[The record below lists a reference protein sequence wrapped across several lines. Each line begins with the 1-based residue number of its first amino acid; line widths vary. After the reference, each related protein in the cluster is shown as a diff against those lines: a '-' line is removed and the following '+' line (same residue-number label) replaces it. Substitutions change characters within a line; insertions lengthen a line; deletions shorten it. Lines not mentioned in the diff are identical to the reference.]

1 MSWAGIGVHDR
12 AYIRELIR
20 GSPGNTSISM
30 RKLRIAFALGL
41 LFFAIA
47 CSPRDFLTRRLAS
60 DLIASSD
67 TFKSTQQFGFRT
79 GVISNKD
86 YISPEYLVL
95 QRRGWITGATSPCP
109 PDVTPAPCWQ
119 VALTPIGVETFHDLI
134 PSGEA
139 DSQYFSV
146 PVARRQL
153 TEITGISKSGN
164 AADVDFLWKWI
175 PLNEVGAALYAGGV
189 QYKSTVGFRQYDDG
203 WRVIESGA
211 PKSNQGL
218 DDALKNSEPA
228 P

>member
-1 MSWAGIGVHDR
+1 
-12 AYIRELIR
+12 
-20 GSPGNTSISM
+20 M
-30 RKLRIAFALGL
+30 RKLRIALALGL
-41 LFFAIA
+41 LLVASA

-67 TFKSTQQFGFRT
+67 TFKNTQQFGLRT

-95 QRRGWITGATSPCP
+95 QRRGWITGAVAACP
-109 PDVTPAPCWQ
+109 ADVEPAPCWQ

-134 PSGEA
+134 PAGSA
-139 DSQYFSV
+139 DSQYFNV

-153 TEITGISKSGN
+153 TGITGISKSGN
-164 AADVDFLWKWI
+164 AADVDFLWKWV

-189 QYKSTVGFRQYDDG
+189 QYTSTVGFREYDDG
-203 WRVIESGA
+203 WRVIEGSV
-211 PKSNQGL
+211 PKTNQGL
-218 DDALKNSEPA
+218 DDALRNPEPA

>member
-1 MSWAGIGVHDR
+1 MQ
-12 AYIRELIR
+12 
-20 GSPGNTSISM
+20 
-30 RKLRIAFALGL
+30 KLRTALALGL
-41 LFFAIA
+41 LFFTIA

-67 TFKSTQQFGFRT
+67 TFKSTQEFGLRT

-95 QRRGWITGATSPCP
+95 QRRGWITGSVAPCP
-109 PDVTPAPCWQ
+109 PEVAPAPCWQ

-134 PSGEA
+134 PSGGA

-153 TEITGISKSGN
+153 TGITGISKNSN

-189 QYKSTVGFRQYDDG
+189 QYRSTVGFRQYDDG
-203 WRVIESGA
+203 WRVIDGST
-211 PKSNQGL
+211 PRTSQGL

>member
-1 MSWAGIGVHDR
+1 
-12 AYIRELIR
+12 
-20 GSPGNTSISM
+20 M

-41 LFFAIA
+41 LLVATA

-67 TFKSTQQFGFRT
+67 TFKSTQQFGLRT
-79 GVISNKD
+79 GVTSNKD

-95 QRRGWITGATSPCP
+95 QGRGWITGTSVRCP
-109 PDVTPAPCWQ
+109 PDVAPPPCWE
-119 VALTPIGVETFHDLI
+119 VALTPIGVDTFHDLI
-134 PSGEA
+134 PNGTT
-139 DSQYFSV
+139 DSPYFSV

-153 TEITGISKSGN
+153 TGITGISKSGN

-175 PLNEVGAALYAGGV
+175 PLNEVGAALYASGL

-203 WRVIESGA
+203 WRVIEGSA
-211 PKSNQGL
+211 PRSNQGL
-218 DDALKNSEPA
+218 DDALKNSETA